1 MSRSISTMPDRR
13 EAERAKPIAMLLMA
27 GCLAGAAMLAGGAD
41 RARAEDKEVNV
52 YNWGDYI
59 GAHTLEKFQAAT
71 GIKVRYDLFDS
82 NEAVEAKML
91 AGGSG
96 YDVVTITST
105 YLGRQMK
112 AGVFQKLDKSKLTN
126 WNNLDPV
133 ALKAMRD
140 VDPQNDY
147 GVPYFWGTTGIAYN
161 VAKLKERLPDAPVDS
176 WAMLFDPKVAAKFQ
190 DCGIGMLDTP
200 TVLPLVLK
208 YLGKD
213 PDSKSE
219 ADYAEAEKVLAK
231 VRPYYRKIDNA
242 GYKDALATGELCLVM
257 AWNGDVAAAINAA
270 RDNKTGIGLAY
281 TLPKE
286 GTYYWI
292 DSLAVPKDAPHP
304 QAAWKYLNFLMDA
317 QIAAEGINTVTYAS
331 GVGAAKPLA
340 NPTITSDPVIYPSAE
355 DEKKL
360 FGGEMAD
367 TKLERLRTRIWT
379 KFKSGE

>member
-1 MSRSISTMPDRR
+1 MWGSSTRKTPRRAMP
-13 EAERAKPIAMLLMA
+13 ALLAALAAILALGIAVPA
-27 GCLAGAAMLAGGAD
+27 Q
-41 RARAEDKEVNV
+41 AEDKEVNV
-52 YNWGDYI
+52 YNWADYI

-96 YDVVTITST
+96 YDVITITST
-105 YLGRQMK
+105 YLGRQLQ
-112 AGVFQKLDKSKLTN
+112 AGVFQKLDKSKLIN
-126 WNNLDPV
+126 WKNLDPV

-140 VDPQNDY
+140 VDPKNEY

-161 VAKLKERLPDAPVDS
+161 VDKIKERMPDAPVDS
-176 WAMLFDPKVAAKFQ
+176 WAMLFDPKIAAKFQ

-219 ADYAEAEKVLAK
+219 ADYAEVAKVIEA

-257 AWNGDVAAAINAA
+257 AWNGDVASAINTA
-270 RDNKTGIGLAY
+270 RDNGTAVKLAY

-292 DSLAVPKDAPHP
+292 DALAVPKDAPHP
-304 QAAWKYLNFLMDA
+304 EAAWTYINFLLDA
-317 QIAAEGINTVTYAS
+317 RIAADGIDTVTYAS
-331 GVGAAKPLA
+331 GVGAAKRLA
-340 NPTITSDPVIYPSAE
+340 DPVIVNDPIIYPSAE

-360 FGGEMAD
+360 FGGAIEDMN
-367 TKLERLRTRIWT
+367 LERLRTRIWT
-379 KFKSGE
+379 KFKSGS